1 MTEFINISPA
11 KFYKML
17 EMSNFDIE
25 YNINNVPDYIIE
37 WIKPIEDI
45 GIDSTRYALILYSMD
60 SYQWKNFYIYLYSRW
75 ERCISE
81 LPKKEER
88 LPVYSESINYN
99 ETLKTFLNKDI
110 SKILFFI
117 NSLQI
122 FFIPYPN

>member
-25 YNINNVPDYIIE
+25 YNIDNVPEYIIQ
-37 WIKPIEDI
+37 WIKPLENI
-45 GIDSTRYALILYSMD
+45 GIDSTRYSLILYSMD

-75 ERCISE
+75 ERCILE
-81 LPKKEER
+81 LPETKES

-99 ETLKTFLNKDI
+99 ETLETFLNKDI

>member
-25 YNINNVPDYIIE
+25 YNINIVPEYIIE
-37 WIKPIEDI
+37 WIKAIENI
-45 GIDSTRYALILYSMD
+45 GIDSTRYSLILYSMD
-60 SYQWKNFYIYLYSRW
+60 SFQWKNFYIYLYSRW
-75 ERCISE
+75 ERCITE
-81 LPKKEER
+81 LPEKMDS
-88 LPVYSESINYN
+88 LPIYTETINYN
-99 ETLKTFLNKDI
+99 ETLQNFLNKDI